1 MILQPPSFMQ
11 NVNLER
17 ILSTGILPAAYS
29 SKTLQGYL
37 DLQGLA
43 EITRFVILDPK
54 RHNRARYDLVGE
66 NATFEDVAR
75 EISSAVGKEITQD
88 QILGK
93 GALHLTTLAD
103 CQVEGLDRMMFYYD
117 KGWNIVQVHSPCHP

>member
-43 EITRFVILDPK
+43 EITRLVILDPK

-75 EISSAVGKEITQD
+75 EISSAVGEGVTQD

-93 GALHLTTLAD
+93 GALHLTTLVD

-117 KGWNIVQVHSPCHP
+117 KRWNIVQVHLPCHP